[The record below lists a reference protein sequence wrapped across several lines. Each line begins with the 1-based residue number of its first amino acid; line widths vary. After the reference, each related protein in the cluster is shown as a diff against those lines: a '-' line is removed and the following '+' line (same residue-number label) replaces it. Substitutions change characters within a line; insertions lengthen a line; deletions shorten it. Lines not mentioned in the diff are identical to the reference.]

1 MNREE
6 LKTAVCEAIDQQR
19 DRVIALGEAV
29 MDRPELGFKET
40 ATARLVSDTL
50 AELGLACEEG
60 LALTGVRAILR
71 TARPGPTLALLAE
84 LDAVLVPDHP
94 RADPVT
100 GAAHA
105 CGHNAQVAGL
115 LGAAIGLVQSKA
127 AGHLA
132 GQVVFFAVPAEEY
145 VEIEYRLGL
154 VRQGKT
160 TFLAGKPELVRLGY
174 FDEVDLAM
182 MIHSSSPEWGDGA
195 AGVAVSSN
203 GFLAKSIRFIGRA
216 AHAGG
221 SPERGTNALQAA
233 TLALAAINAQRET
246 FRDQDC
252 VRVHPII
259 TRGGDL
265 VNIVPADVRLETY
278 VRARTA
284 EAMMDA
290 AGKVDRALRGAAIAL
305 GCRVEIDTVPGYL
318 PLRNDPDLAALF
330 RTNAGR
336 LFGTD
341 ALREY
346 PHSGGST
353 DAGDL
358 SQIMPVLHPAMSGA
372 TGSVH
377 GVDWRISDP
386 EAGYVA
392 PAKTLAM
399 MAVDL
404 LHGEAAEAR
413 RIVTHNR
420 PAMTREAYL
429 EQQRALFHR
438 ETFDG
443 AAAGPGKGEQP

>member
-6 LKTAVCEAIDQQR
+6 LKTAVCETIDQQR
-19 DRVIALGEAV
+19 DRIIALGETV

-50 AELGLACEEG
+50 AGLGLACEEG
-60 LALTGVRAILR
+60 LALTGVRAILQG
-71 TARPGPTLALLAE
+71 ARPGPTLALLAE

-115 LGAAIGLVQSKA
+115 LGAAIGLVQSE
-127 AGHLA
+127 AGRHLA
-132 GQVVFFAVPAEEY
+132 GRVVFFAVPAEEY

-154 VRQGKT
+154 VRQGRI
-160 TFLAGKPELVRLGY
+160 TFPAGKPELVRLGY

-203 GFLAKSIRFIGRA
+203 GFLAKSIRFVGRA

-221 SPERGTNALQAA
+221 SPERGTNSLQAA

-278 VRARTA
+278 VRARTS
-284 EAMMDA
+284 EAMIDA
-290 AGKVDRALRGAAIAL
+290 AAKVDRALRGAATAL

-330 RTNAGR
+330 RVNAGR
-336 LFGTD
+336 LFGAE

-372 TGSVH
+372 SGSVH
-377 GVDWRISDP
+377 GADWRISDP

-413 RIVTHNR
+413 RIVAHNP

-429 EQQRALFHR
+429 EQQRALFNR

-443 AAAGPGKGEQP
+443 ADAGPGKGEQP